1 MAVFVA
7 LTLAYLAGTLLVG
20 RPRGDA
26 PALVHEE
33 YPSCLAF
40 SRQCSVY
47 DVFRHAAAD
56 WRFSA
61 AKVEADFQH
70 YLRSGETPPY
80 VLRYARRE
88 VRPEEIRLYLLFARR
103 W

>member
-7 LTLAYLAGTLLVG
+7 LTLAYIAGILFLGRLRGRAAPLLQ
-20 RPRGDA
+20 
-26 PALVHEE
+26 EE

-47 DVFRHAAAD
+47 DVFRRAAED

-61 AKVEADFQH
+61 AKVEADFQS
-70 YLRSGETPPY
+70 YLRSGAIPPY
-80 VLRYARRE
+80 VLRYACRE
-88 VRPEEIRLYLLFARR
+88 VRTEEIRLYLFFTRR